1 MYFLRMFINRVTIL
15 LALSLILFSCDKE
28 YHSAGSELL
37 LSTALKSKTF
47 EAPVY
52 SYQSKVN
59 YFQTDGLPLAQL
71 GKINL
76 SGLGTTEANITAK
89 LVFSQNP
96 VFGRFTQKKED
107 EGDDDN
113 SAVIDEKETV
123 TQVYLE
129 IPFFNNTDDK
139 DGDGVIDAL
148 DLDPNDRDS
157 DTDGDGLSDFAE
169 TNNNLNPLSEDSD
182 GDGILDDVD
191 QDNKTY
197 DNENKIYEIDSIY
210 GNRNARF
217 DLKVYE
223 LKYFLS
229 KYDPATEFQTQSKFF
244 SNTDYFE
251 KGFYG
256 ETLHDDSY
264 QLNFEELRFNH
275 KEDDPDTEDVDER
288 ETVETRLT
296 PRIRVPLDKA
306 FFQEK
311 ILDQEGNSVLSND
324 DNFSKHLRGL
334 IIKTD
339 NFDDD
344 LYMLLDISNAR
355 IKVEY
360 EYDEVDTN
368 GTESDTSDDVTEKKS
383 KTFLLNFGLNFNT
396 IRNNNSNTTFD
407 QEVIAGQNDKASQ
420 HIYLSGNGL
429 FSTLKL
435 FENQDGQGKQ
445 TLKDLR
451 DNNWVINEANLVL
464 YVDQDQYSPFDRS
477 QFPDRLYLYKY
488 DYGVPLTDFSIDNS
502 VNNEVRNRNKFIYG
516 GILEL
521 DDANRPYRYKFRITD
536 HINRLITKDSTNVR
550 LGLVPS
556 NGLNFINSRR
566 AETVNQE
573 IINYPITAV
582 LNPRGVILHGSE
594 SENHPEGGLKLE
606 IFYTEY

>member
-1 MYFLRMFINRVTIL
+1 M
-15 LALSLILFSCDKE
+15 
-28 YHSAGSELL
+28 
-37 LSTALKSKTF
+37 
-47 EAPVY
+47 
-52 SYQSKVN
+52 N

-197 DNENKIYEIDSIY
+197 DNENKTYEIDSIY

-217 DLKVYE
+217 NLKVFE

-229 KYDPATEFQTQSKFF
+229 KYDPAAEFQKESKFY

-256 ETLHDDSY
+256 EILHDDFY
-264 QLNFEELRFNH
+264 QLNFDELRFNY
-275 KEDDPDTEDVDER
+275 KEDDPNTEDIDER

-296 PRIRVPLDKA
+296 PRIRVPLNKA

-311 ILDQEGNSVLSND
+311 ILDQEGGSVLSND

-355 IKVEY
+355 ITLEY
-360 EYDEVDTN
+360 EYDELDTN
-368 GTESDTSDDVTEKKS
+368 GTANDTSDDVTEKKS

-396 IRNNNSNTTFD
+396 IRNNNVNKLL
-407 QEVIAGQNDKASQ
+407 IKRLYGGQNQSFKANFSQ
-420 HIYLSGNGL
+420 WKWIVFH
-429 FSTLKL
+429 
-435 FENQDGQGKQ
+435 
-445 TLKDLR
+445 
-451 DNNWVINEANLVL
+451 
-464 YVDQDQYSPFDRS
+464 
-477 QFPDRLYLYKY
+477 
-488 DYGVPLTDFSIDNS
+488 
-502 VNNEVRNRNKFIYG
+502 
-516 GILEL
+516 LET
-521 DDANRPYRYKFRITD
+521 I
-536 HINRLITKDSTNVR
+536 
-550 LGLVPS
+550 
-556 NGLNFINSRR
+556 
-566 AETVNQE
+566 
-573 IINYPITAV
+573 
-582 LNPRGVILHGSE
+582 
-594 SENHPEGGLKLE
+594 
-606 IFYTEY
+606 

>member
-1 MYFLRMFINRVTIL
+1 MCFLRMFINRVIFL
-15 LALSLILFSCDKE
+15 LIFAVIIFSCDKE
-28 YHSAGSELL
+28 YHAAGSGLL
-37 LSTALKSKTF
+37 LSTALTSKKF

-52 SYQSKVN
+52 SYQNKIN

-76 SGLGTTEANITAK
+76 PGLGTTEADITTK
-89 LVFSQNP
+89 LVVPQNP
-96 VFGRFTQKKED
+96 VFGNFTQKKED
-107 EGDDDN
+107 EGDDN
-113 SAVIDEKETV
+113 NAAIIDEKETV

-129 IPFFNNTDDK
+129 IPFYNNINDK

-157 DTDGDGLSDFAE
+157 DSDGDGLSDSTE
-169 TNNNLNPLSEDSD
+169 TINNTNPLSNDSD

-197 DNENKIYEIDSIY
+197 DNQNKTYDIDSIY
-210 GNRNARF
+210 GNRNTRF
-217 DLKVYE
+217 NLKVFE

-229 KYDPATEFQTQSKFF
+229 KYDPAVEFQKESKFY

-256 ETLHDDSY
+256 EILHDDFY
-264 QLNFEELRFNH
+264 QLNFDELRFNY
-275 KEDDPDTEDVDER
+275 KEDDPNTEDIDER

-296 PRIRVPLDKA
+296 PRIRVPLNKA

-311 ILDQEGNSVLSND
+311 ILDQEGGSVFLND

-334 IIKTD
+334 IIKTE

-344 LYMLLDISNAR
+344 LYMLLDIRNAR
-355 IKVEY
+355 ITLEY
-360 EYDEVDTN
+360 EYDELDIN
-368 GTESDTSDDVTEKKS
+368 GTANDTSDDTIEKKS
-383 KTFLLNFGLNFNT
+383 KTFLLNFGMNFNT
-396 IRNNNSNTTFD
+396 IRDNNLNVTID
-407 QEVIAGQNDKASQ
+407 QEIHGGQNQKPSKQ
-420 HIYLSGNGL
+420 IFLSGNGL

-435 FENQDGQGKQ
+435 FEGLDNQGKQ
-445 TLKDLR
+445 ILEDLKG
-451 DNNWVINEANLVL
+451 NNWVINEANLTL
-464 YVDQDQYSPFDRS
+464 YIDQDTYSSINIS

-488 DYGVPLTDFSIDNS
+488 DNGDPLSDFSIDNS
-502 VNNEVRNRNKFIYG
+502 VNDYTRNRNKFIYG

-521 DDANRPYRYKFRITD
+521 DDANRPYRYKFKITD
-536 HINRLITKDSTNVR
+536 HITSLITKDSANVR
-550 LGLVPS
+550 LGLVPL
-556 NGLNFINSRR
+556 NGLNFVNTRR
-566 AETVNQE
+566 AQAANQQM
-573 IINYPITAV
+573 INYPITAV

-594 SENHPEGGLKLE
+594 SQNHPNGGLKLE

>member
-28 YHSAGSELL
+28 YHAAGSELL

-76 SGLGTTEANITAK
+76 SGLGNTEANITAK
-89 LVFSQNP
+89 LVVSQNP

-311 ILDQEGNSVLSND
+311 ILDQEGSSVFSND
-324 DNFSKHLRGL
+324 DNFSRHLRGL
-334 IIKTD
+334 IIKTE

-368 GTESDTSDDVTEKKS
+368 GTADNTDDDTTEKKS

-407 QEVIAGQNDKASQ
+407 QEVIAGQNEKASQ

-464 YVDQDQYSPFDRS
+464 YVDQDQYSLFDRS

-573 IINYPITAV
+573 MINYPITAV